1 MVRHM
6 VRIKLY
12 EIPFLVPHI
21 AIASHQIAHSHR
33 LTFWYPH
40 FIAWYF
46 YPTVLSVIGVKVY
59 DTKNIVRFVLAL
71 FIVSEQLLVFYW
83 AKLNIIG
90 EVESTIVLSDLVNSR
105 DELL

>member
-6 VRIKLY
+6 VRIKRY
-12 EIPFLVPHI
+12 EIPFLVPHV

-40 FIAWYF
+40 FIAWHF
-46 YPTVLSVIGVKVY
+46 YPTVLSVIRVKVY
-59 DTKNIVRFVLAL
+59 DTKNIVRFV
-71 FIVSEQLLVFYW
+71 VFYW
-83 AKLNIIG
+83 SKLNIIG
-90 EVESTIVLSDLVNSR
+90 EVESTIVLSNLVNSC